1 MNQDPWDRPRAE
13 ERRDPGHRPGAED
26 SRPRRR
32 RITALIVCLAV
43 VLLAVWYIADSFG
56 SIRAL
61 LPDVS
66 FSFGGDASD
75 REYDD
80 YNEWFDHFY
89 QENEYDSDF
98 TGEYHI
104 PAAGTAQGVTLTLA
118 DGAPARTLT
127 LQEIYSKCAPSV
139 AAITAG
145 VDEDSYYWGTGIVM
159 TGDGYILT
167 NAHVI
172 DGAVSA
178 TVTLWNN
185 DSFEAKLV
193 GADSLSDIAILK
205 IDAHGLTP
213 AEFANSASLQVGD
226 EVVAIGNPLG
236 EEFRGTMTNGIISAI
251 NRDIAYH
258 GHTMTLLQTNAA
270 INEGNS
276 GGPLIDCAGRVIGV
290 TNMKMISNYSSIEGI
305 GFAIPTTSLKPVADA
320 LLASGKVTGRPGL
333 GLTVGAI
340 PEQAGSAYD
349 LPSGLYISQVSEGSE
364 CEDAGIRPGDILTA
378 VNGIPVTTTADV
390 AAIRDTLSVGDE
402 MTLAVWRDGKTFDV
416 TIHLMEMS
424 DLYR

>member
-1 MNQDPWDRPRAE
+1 MNQDPWDQPRTE
-13 ERRDPGHRPGAED
+13 DRRGPGHEPGAED
-26 SRPRRR
+26 SGPRRR

-56 SIRAL
+56 SVRAL
-61 LPDVS
+61 LPDIP
-66 FSFGGDASD
+66 FSFGDDFSD
-75 REYDD
+75 DDYDD

-104 PAAGTAQGVTLTLA
+104 PAADTAQGVTLTLA

-127 LQEIYSKCAPSV
+127 LQEIYSKCAPTV

-159 TGDGYILT
+159 TEDGYILT
-167 NAHVI
+167 NAHV
-172 DGAVSA
+172 
-178 TVTLWNN
+178 
-185 DSFEAKLV
+185 
-193 GADSLSDIAILK
+193 
-205 IDAHGLTP
+205 
-213 AEFANSASLQVGD
+213 
-226 EVVAIGNPLG
+226 
-236 EEFRGTMTNGIISAI
+236 
-251 NRDIAYH
+251 
-258 GHTMTLLQTNAA
+258 
-270 INEGNS
+270 
-276 GGPLIDCAGRVIGV
+276 IDCAGRVIGV

-305 GFAIPTTSLKPVADA
+305 GFAIPTTSLKPVTDA
-320 LLASGKVTGRPGL
+320 LLAAGKVSGRPGL

-340 PEQAGSAYD
+340 PEQAGSAYE

-378 VNGIPVTTTADV
+378 VNGIPVATTDDV

-402 MTLAVWRDGKTFDV
+402 MTLTVWRDGKTFEA

>member
-118 DGAPARTLT
+118 DVAPARTLT

-213 AEFANSASLQVGD
+213 AEFANSASVCL
-226 EVVAIGNPLG
+226 
-236 EEFRGTMTNGIISAI
+236 FS
-251 NRDIAYH
+251 
-258 GHTMTLLQTNAA
+258 
-270 INEGNS
+270 
-276 GGPLIDCAGRVIGV
+276 
-290 TNMKMISNYSSIEGI
+290 
-305 GFAIPTTSLKPVADA
+305 
-320 LLASGKVTGRPGL
+320 
-333 GLTVGAI
+333 
-340 PEQAGSAYD
+340 
-349 LPSGLYISQVSEGSE
+349 
-364 CEDAGIRPGDILTA
+364 
-378 VNGIPVTTTADV
+378 
-390 AAIRDTLSVGDE
+390 
-402 MTLAVWRDGKTFDV
+402 
-416 TIHLMEMS
+416 
-424 DLYR
+424 